1 MKPGDLVKEKAYA
14 RLNAGC
20 PDYNLVVGLIIKVNE
35 RREKNGAP
43 YINVLWSD
51 GKTCYEYEDPIE
63 VINETQK

>member
-1 MKPGDLVKEKAYA
+1 MKPGDLVKEKG
-14 RLNAGC
+14 NG
-20 PDYNLVVGLIIKVNE
+20 YNLVVGLIIKINE